1 MIQLEELLFGGIG
14 AACAGVITNPL
25 EVIKTRVQLQGELRA
40 RGQFVIHYRNAFH
53 AFYVVAK
60 TERLISLQKGLVPA
74 LWYQLIMNGFRFGT
88 YQMFDNNGFTR
99 DRNGNVIIHRS
110 IVASV
115 CSSGIGTFLSNPF
128 FLLKVHLQSRSNS
141 HIAVGFQH
149 SHSSMREGFNSIYG
163 RHGVGGLWRGC
174 TAAILRCSVGGS
186 VQLTSFSATKTYIN
200 KLEIFPQNSWLSTL
214 IGSAIGGLFVTT
226 AMTPFDVI
234 ATRVFNQDVDP
245 RTGKGQ
251 TYKGITDCIRKM
263 WLTEGFTG
271 FYKGFTI
278 SFLRLGPHTMLSIFF
293 WQLTRENIGPIIVT
307 RPQSKQ
313 LIN

>member
-1 MIQLEELLFGGIG
+1 M
-14 AACAGVITNPL
+14 
-25 EVIKTRVQLQGELRA
+25 
-40 RGQFVIHYRNAFH
+40 
-53 AFYVVAK
+53 
-60 TERLISLQKGLVPA
+60 
-74 LWYQLIMNGFRFGT
+74 
-88 YQMFDNNGFTR
+88 
-99 DRNGNVIIHRS
+99 
-110 IVASV
+110 
-115 CSSGIGTFLSNPF
+115 
-128 FLLKVHLQSRSNS
+128 
-141 HIAVGFQH
+141 
-149 SHSSMREGFNSIYG
+149 
-163 RHGVGGLWRGC
+163 
-174 TAAILRCSVGGS
+174 
-186 VQLTSFSATKTYIN
+186 
-200 KLEIFPQNSWLSTL
+200 

-293 WQLTRENIGPIIVT
+293 WQLARENIGPIIVT
-307 RPQSKQ
+307 HPQSKQ